1 MFGISL
7 PKLLLLVVVAV
18 GAWYGFKWLQQQ
30 RIGSLAEAWE
40 KLRNQFSPQPPAA
53 PPKSE
58 ETVLCKICGAYV
70 VARDP
75 TACGRT
81 DCPFPRRS

>member
-1 MFGISL
+1 MFGFSL

-18 GAWYGFKWLQQQ
+18 AAWYGFKWLQQQ
-30 RIGSLAEAWE
+30 RIGSIADAWE
-40 KLRNQFSPQPPAA
+40 KLRNQFSPPASA

-58 ETVLCKICGAYV
+58 ETISCKICGAYV

-75 TACGRT
+75 TACDRT
-81 DCPFPRRS
+81 DCPFPRRA